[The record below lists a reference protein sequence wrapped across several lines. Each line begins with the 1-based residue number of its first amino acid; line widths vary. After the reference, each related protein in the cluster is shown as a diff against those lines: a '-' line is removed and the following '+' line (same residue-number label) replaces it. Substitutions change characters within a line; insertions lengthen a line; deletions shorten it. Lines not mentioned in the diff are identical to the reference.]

1 MSRQQDLM
9 GQAIEHI
16 TRHPVDPHNEAITKW
31 NKIYGGLYHKLPVL
45 IRTCGLCQALAFVN
59 SKTKAEGNR
68 GSAHQAVMSEVT
80 EVLSRHCGV
89 SPRQGDEGGIL
100 NAVRGLNSRQYAL
113 ATRILLQSLVF
124 HKRFAESI
132 LGVEA
137 TDYTAEDKVAEDK
150 EA

>member
-16 TRHPVDPHNEAITKW
+16 TAHAADHEDRR
-31 NKIYGGLYHKLPVL
+31 KIYGGLYHKLPVL

-59 SKTKAEGNR
+59 SKTQADDDR
-68 GSAHQAVMSEVT
+68 GSAHQAVMSDVT
-80 EVLSRHCGV
+80 QVLTRYCGV
-89 SPRQGDEGGIL
+89 TLQQGDKGGIL
-100 NAVRGLNSRQYAL
+100 SAVRRLNSRQYAL

-137 TDYTAEDKVAEDK
+137 TDYTAEENAAK
-150 EA
+150 EKEV